1 MYVIGSAPEI
11 TEILRRTDHRQDRRD
26 ALVVTLRVDA
36 DTSTHPHAWV
46 DGVREDLHDALNRYQ
61 PRLLVLVIDGSFDRA
76 LITGVA
82 TGLVEEASFLS
93 TNLLGKEVT
102 ALGVVLDDP
111 AHRELVAERV
121 SEHLVRS
128 TNMGDGAVIRSRR
141 LAGDSIRDLIMET
154 VL

>member
-1 MYVIGSAPEI
+1 MYVIGSASEI
-11 TEILRRTDHRQDRRD
+11 TEILVRTDQSQHRRD
-26 ALVVTLRVDA
+26 ALVVTLRVHG
-36 DTSTHPHAWV
+36 SVPTHSHAWV
-46 DGVREDLHDALNRYQ
+46 DGVREDLHDALNRYR
-61 PRLLVLVIDGSFDRA
+61 PRVLVVVIDGSYDRTTIMGIA
-76 LITGVA
+76 S
-82 TGLVEEASFLS
+82 GLVEEASFLS

-121 SEHLVRS
+121 SEHLMRS
-128 TNMGDGAVIRSRR
+128 TNIGNGTVIPSRR